1 MKTLLKN
8 QLPMEARLTPLEEL
22 GVAVPDLIHDSNN
35 HLAVAVGNLEI
46 ARMETLP
53 LETRTR
59 ALGSALAAVNAL
71 GDLIGNTSKVY
82 RRLIPCAF
90 NFQAADVIQRIQA
103 TNPEPELWTWRAA
116 TPVTGKIAL
125 NPRWAAFAVW
135 HLARHG
141 SAAGGTIQ
149 FSRGPCHQGP
159 PPPTSAL
166 PHIKHGDVLWVELQ
180 WPAAE
185 PMPWDDRSQR
195 PAEVSLRVSQRLFRS
210 ASGWFHARH
219 DDGTQHI
226 VMAAPLVD

>member
-1 MKTLLKN
+1 MNMLLKN
-8 QLPMEARLTPLEEL
+8 QLPMNARLTPLEEL

-46 ARMETLP
+46 ARMEGLP

-71 GDLIGNTSKVY
+71 GGLMETTSKAY

-90 NFQAADVIQRIQA
+90 NFQAADVAQRIQA
-103 TNPEPELWTWRAA
+103 TNPDPALWTCVMAA
-116 TPVTGKIAL
+116 PVTGKIAL

-149 FSRGPCHQGP
+149 ISRGPCHQGP
-159 PPPTSAL
+159 PPPTSAP
-166 PHIKHGDVLWVELQ
+166 PHIKTGEVLRVELQ

-185 PMPWDDRSQR
+185 PLPWEDRNQR
-195 PAEVSLRVSQRLFRS
+195 PAEVSLRVSQRLFRC

-219 DDGTQHI
+219 EGGTQQI
-226 VMAAPLVD
+226 VMSAPLVD